1 MHSAPFLTLS
11 SMPMC
16 HEVLCYELIGPWGRT
31 VFNVK
36 PAVEDLP
43 EVSPAESNATNGYVF
58 TKAMF
63 FICRY
68 LWCKKTVG
76 QPAPIRGEHQYNWC
90 GYDRKKK
97 ISTEQ
102 SAMTVRLYLF
112 VCAADGD
119 GV

>member
-1 MHSAPFLTLS
+1 MH
-11 SMPMC
+11 MC

-43 EVSPAESNATNGYVF
+43 EVSPAESKATNGYVF

-68 LWCKKTVG
+68 LWCKKAVG

-90 GYDRKKK
+90 GYDRKKMV
-97 ISTEQ
+97 STENLG
-102 SAMTVRLYLF
+102 MTVRLYLF

>member
-1 MHSAPFLTLS
+1 MHI
-11 SMPMC
+11 C

-36 PAVEDLP
+36 PAVDDLS
-43 EVSPAESNATNGYVF
+43 EVSPAESKATNGYVF

-68 LWCKKTVG
+68 LCYKKTFS
-76 QPAPIRGEHQYNWC
+76 QPAPIRGVHQYNWC
-90 GYDRKKK
+90 GYDLENMV
-97 ISTEQ
+97 STEKLG
-102 SAMTVRLYLF
+102 MIVRPYLF